1 MKDFDFIED
10 EFLLEELDKLKK
22 EDPKLYYEL
31 VRFVRIHNRT
41 NTDYL
46 TNFINYMLFGE

>member
-1 MKDFDFIED
+1 MNNFDFIKD
-10 EFLLEELDKLKK
+10 EFLLEKLDELKS
-22 EDPKLYYEL
+22 EDPKFYYEL

-41 NTDYL
+41 DTDYL

>member
-1 MKDFDFIED
+1 METFDFIKD
-10 EFLLEELDKLKK
+10 EFLLDELAELKK
-22 EDPKLYYEL
+22 EDPRLYYEL